1 MSYKSILVN
10 LDVEGPIV
18 PVVKAASELAQRWNA
33 RLTGFCATDA
43 YLPVTGPEGAELAA
57 EVWRQMRDDDE
68 RRFKDL
74 RKEFEALV
82 AGVVATDW
90 RVAQERPTYAL
101 AQAARIAD
109 IVVTG
114 AADGA
119 ATKDTA
125 RRVDP
130 GSAVLQLGRP
140 LLVVGNDMAHRVG
153 RKIVV
158 AWKDTREA
166 RRAVADAMPLLQAA
180 DDVVVATVAPAID
193 QWARESLGDVV
204 SFLAAHGVT
213 ARSETV
219 ESGRETDSLIELID
233 RHDADL
239 VVSGAY
245 GHSRL
250 REWAFGGMTRSL
262 LDEIRISRFMSN

>member
-1 MSYKSILVN
+1 MNYKSILVN
-10 LDVEGPIV
+10 LDIDGPIFS
-18 PVVKAASELAQRWNA
+18 VVKTASELAQRWNA
-33 RLTGFCATDA
+33 RLTGFCAADA
-43 YLPVTGPEGAELAA
+43 YLPVTGPEGVELATQ
-57 EVWRQMRDDDE
+57 VWSQMRDDDE
-68 RRFKDL
+68 HRFTEL

-82 AGVVATDW
+82 AGAVETDW

-101 AQAARIAD
+101 VQTARIAD
-109 IVVTG
+109 IVVTQATKG
-114 AADGA
+114 AV
-119 ATKDTA
+119 TKDTA

-130 GSAVLQLGRP
+130 GNAVLQLGRP
-140 LLVVGNDMAHRVG
+140 LLVVGSDTEQRVG

-166 RRAVADAMPLLQAA
+166 RRAVVDAMPLLQAA
-180 DDVVVATVAPAID
+180 DDVVVATVAPVFD
-193 QWARESLGDVV
+193 QWARESIGDVV
-204 SFLAAHGVT
+204 SFLARHGVT

-262 LDEIRISRFMSN
+262 LEEIRLNRFLSS

>member
-1 MSYKSILVN
+1 VSYKSILVN
-10 LDVEGPIV
+10 LDIDGPIV

-33 RLTGFCATDA
+33 KLTGFCAADA

-57 EVWRQMRDDDE
+57 QVWHQMRDDDE

-82 AGVVATDW
+82 AGAVETDW
-90 RVAQERPTYAL
+90 RATLERPTYAL
-101 AQAARIAD
+101 VKAARIAD
-109 IVVTG
+109 IVITQ
-114 AADGA
+114 ATDGA
-119 ATKDTA
+119 ATKHTA

-140 LLVVGNDMAHRVG
+140 ILVVGGDTEHRVG

-180 DDVVVATVAPAID
+180 GDVIVATVASVVD
-193 QWARESLGDVV
+193 EWARESIGDVV
-204 SFLAAHGVT
+204 SFLARHGVT
-213 ARSETV
+213 AHSETV
-219 ESGRETDSLIELID
+219 ESSRETESLFELID

-262 LDEIRISRFMSN
+262 LDEIRLNRFMSS

>member
-10 LDVEGPIV
+10 LSIEGSIV
-18 PVVKAASELAQRWNA
+18 PVVKAASDLAQRRNA
-33 RLTGFCATDA
+33 RLIGFCAADT
-43 YLPVTGPEGAELAA
+43 YLPVTGPQGTTLAA
-57 EVWRQMRDDDE
+57 QVWRQMRDDDE
-68 RRFKDL
+68 RRFKEL
-74 RKEFEALV
+74 HKEFEALV
-82 AGVVATDW
+82 AGTVETDW
-90 RVAQERPTYAL
+90 RAVQERPNYAL
-101 AQAARIAD
+101 AQVARIAD
-109 IVVTG
+109 IVVTQ
-114 AADGA
+114 ATDGA
-119 ATKDTA
+119 ATNDTA
-125 RRVDP
+125 RKVDP
-130 GSAVLQLGRP
+130 GGAVLQLGRP
-140 LLVVGNDMAHRVG
+140 LLLVGSDTTHRVG

-180 DDVVVATVAPAID
+180 DDVIVATVASAID
-193 QWARESLGDVV
+193 EWARASLADVV
-204 SFLAAHGVT
+204 SFLARHGVT

-219 ESGRETDSLIELID
+219 ESGRETASLIELVD

-262 LDEIRISRFMSN
+262 LDEIRLNRFMSS